1 LTAAIALTHSIRLL
15 TTIGSVAFIQ
25 IALEL
30 HVWAVM
36 HYTGPVQPVAC
47 GWSVAQ
53 DRMLC
58 CLLTHRLPGQS
69 WERTSKQFWKLMRCL
84 HRHTLG

>member
-1 LTAAIALTHSIRLL
+1 MSEHEINIVSIVLQTSKLTNDLWLGVRTKANLSLTAAIGVTHSIRLL

-36 HYTGPVQPVAC
+36 HYTGPAQPAAC
-47 GWSVAQ
+47 G
-53 DRMLC
+53 
-58 CLLTHRLPGQS
+58 
-69 WERTSKQFWKLMRCL
+69 
-84 HRHTLG
+84 